1 MAGCSARC
9 QAISREFPH
18 DYTGGVDCSLGK
30 LQPEDGFLRSARRRM
45 EILEYT
51 TEIPVHLNSHPRPFS
66 SFGRI
71 HRETLSTPQHSE

>member
-1 MAGCSARC
+1 MAGCSPRS

-18 DYTGGVDCSLGK
+18 DFTGGVDCSLGK
-30 LQPEDGFLRSARRRM
+30 LQDGFLRSARCRM

-71 HRETLSTPQHSE
+71 HRETFTTEFETN